1 MQESINIE
9 LNSGSKSILKIG
21 FLIRACFIL
30 FFVIGTALFG
40 LYIFKVSIIIAIVCL
55 IITFIMFRIFFKM
68 LNAAFYKEYL
78 IVTKESITVVLK
90 NLSSTKKNVFK
101 LNTINYFGFA
111 NQYYTKHPLDNQIID
126 FTGLAA
132 REKEL
137 QYVIDDGNIKIE
149 TGTKSIKFGKN
160 MPSWDV
166 EELVEKIELFT
177 GRKFVI
183 PKHENSVDEIALDDE
198 LIVNNEI
205 ERSAAQTTFEKHT
218 YIGDFGEL
226 IIEQKKDIPGTEDIA
241 FLNGTIAPTGKYQ
254 IGDKQFVLV
263 SNGLI
268 YAVRG
273 FNDEKS

>member
-40 LYIFKVSIIIAIVCL
+40 LYIFKDSIIIAIVCL

-90 NLSSTKKNVFK
+90 NLSSTKKNIFK

-111 NQYYTKHPLDNQIID
+111 DQYYTKHPLDNQIID

-149 TGTKSIKFGKN
+149 TGTKSIKFSKN

-198 LIVNNEI
+198 LIVSDEI
-205 ERSAAQTTFEKHT
+205 ERSAAKTTFEKHT

-241 FLNGTIAPTGKYQ
+241 FLNGTLAPTGKYQ
-254 IGDKQFVLV
+254 IGDKQFVLI